1 MVFQFTRLC
10 LNGGGI
16 RGLLQMGSLQ
26 YLESIHEKPLWQVFH
41 NGMHGVSIGAIITS
55 MLAFG
60 FTTGEI
66 LKSLDSIMTITSTI
80 APVRLENLLKV
91 PSQKGIDDG
100 AQLKRSLTRLFA
112 LVGLDFEKLHI
123 RDALCP
129 LRIYASD
136 ITRLKIVAFH
146 PDVPLW
152 DALRASTSIPF
163 VFIPHTYKGRVFV
176 DGGLMVD
183 SIMKCLAESHRA
195 DSLHIYCSRD
205 KGIADPRTLSFSE
218 YSAYV
223 MNANYT
229 REHVEW
235 ERKYPRNI
243 CVIRNNTIQALDFEK
258 AKTQKDV
265 LLQQGAETMKTFLSS
280 QELR

>member
-1 MVFQFTRLC
+1 
-10 LNGGGI
+10 
-16 RGLLQMGSLQ
+16 MGALQ
-26 YLESIHEKPLWQVFH
+26 YLESLHQKPLYQVFH
-41 NGMHGVSIGAIITS
+41 NGMHGVSIGSIITS

-60 FTTGEI
+60 FSTGEI
-66 LKSLDSIMTITSTI
+66 MKSLDSIMTITSTI

-100 AQLKRSLTRLFA
+100 AQLKRSLIRLFA
-112 LVGLDFEKLHI
+112 LKGYEFETLYI

-152 DALRASTSIPF
+152 DAIRASTSIPF

-183 SIMKCLAESHRA
+183 SIMKCLAESHRH
-195 DSLHIYCSRD
+195 DSLHVYCSRD
-205 KGIADPRTLSFSE
+205 KGIVDPKTLTFSE

-235 ERKYPRNI
+235 EQKYPHNI
-243 CVIRNNTIQALDFEK
+243 CVIRNNRIQALDFEK
-258 AKTQKDV
+258 AKQQKNE
-265 LLQQGAETMKTFLSS
+265 LLQQGEHTMKTFLSS
-280 QELR
+280 RVL